1 MGVFNFLNNDELKAA
16 QHEAQLKTQIL
27 DACTASIMVIDGAG
41 NIVYHN
47 PAFLALA
54 KQCPD
59 DFTVSTHG
67 GHASLKGQNLSA
79 VIKGN
84 TQLLNQI
91 LQCREESL
99 YAQLAESV
107 FTLNITPLSA
117 SSSEPAQ
124 YVVQWSDNE
133 QEDQHAGMVSAI
145 NQSQAVILFSP
156 DGNIVKA
163 NENFLSAMGYS
174 ESEIEGKHHS
184 LFVTRE
190 YASSQEYKDFW
201 SVLRSGEAHSG
212 EFCRVNNKGEDVWIQ
227 ASYNPILDSNG
238 QPFKVVKFATDI
250 TAEKAKNAYF
260 EGQLTAIS
268 KSQAVIEFDLDGVI
282 LDANSNFLSALGYTL
297 DEVNGKH
304 HSIFVEPAFKNSPE
318 YAAFWEQLRKGVYA
332 SGEYKRISKL
342 GNAVYIQASYNPILD
357 QNGNPFRVVK
367 YATDIT
373 GRTVAVDSIKAVM
386 SKLTEG
392 DLLHNIEEPLD
403 GDFKVLGESINQ
415 FVDELRDT
423 IIKIHDAVETID
435 TASNEIATGNADLS
449 SRTEQQASSLEETA
463 SAMEELTGTVKL
475 NAENADQAKGLASQ
489 ASDVASEGGKVIEQV
504 VHTMGEINDS
514 AQRISDIIG
523 VIDGIAFQT
532 NILALNAAVE
542 AARAGEQGRGFAV
555 VASEV
560 RTLAQRSA
568 EAAKDIKGLISTSVE
583 KITNGNVLVNKSGET
598 MADIVTAIKR
608 VNDIM
613 SEIAAAS
620 SEQATGIQEV
630 NNAVVQMDEMTQQN
644 AALVEEAAA
653 AADSMR
659 QQSGQLAQR
668 VAVFKVGQQSFSSA
682 STSSN
687 SMASFPT
694 SSPRA
699 ISGPGPS
706 KPRVSLN
713 PMSPDEAEWEA
724 F

>member
-260 EGQLTAIS
+260 EGQLIAIS

-297 DEVNGKH
+297 DEVKGKH

-668 VAVFKVGQQSFSSA
+668 VAVFKVEQQSFSSA